1 MTEYY
6 MERMT
11 WKEVEAVIAEGVD
24 AILLPIG
31 TTEQHGPHMPLD
43 TDCVIALTASDF
55 APSMQAQFCDAAA
68 QSHFPDRMRKQ
79 QDLTR

>member
-43 TDCVIALTASDF
+43 TDCIIARGIAER
-55 APSMQAQFCDAAA
+55 AAKA
-68 QSHFPDRMRKQ
+68 ADTWDEHAGRRKHS
-79 QDLTR
+79 